1 MITLEFLGAIY
12 SILGAWHM
20 SGATKEKLNRA
31 FFSFLISNSALL
43 LFFILNGKMPMVVQ
57 FIFFYMTAILGLY
70 RTTEDVKRT
79 HLFVFISILTL
90 IIAVGISFPM
100 IKEVNM
106 TILPLDTFASS
117 LAVIGAYMLSS
128 KSYMQRNIA
137 YFMFVIADIIFVYIG
152 YVNGFWFFLLQS
164 AWFIFTGT
172 KGLVTNIKLNR

>member
-1 MITLEFLGAIY
+1 MITLEIIGAIF

-20 SGATKEKLNRA
+20 SAATKEKLNKA
-31 FFSFLISNSALL
+31 FLSFLLSNGALL
-43 LFFILNGKMPMVVQ
+43 LFFILNGKISMVVQ
-57 FIFFYMTAILGLY
+57 FVLFYITAVLGLY

-79 HLFVFISILTL
+79 HLVIFISILTL

-106 TILPLDTFASS
+106 TVLPLDTFASA
-117 LAVIGAYMLSS
+117 LAIVGAYMLSS
-128 KSYMQRNIA
+128 NSYIQRNIA
-137 YFMFVIADIIFVYIG
+137 YSMFVIADIIFVYIG

-172 KGLVTNIKLNR
+172 KGLISNMRLNR